1 MFDRE
6 TLDRLFQYCLALC
19 HDRDGAYD
27 LLHQSLEKFLR
38 ADRAHIDSPVAYVRR
53 IARNSFYDQWR
64 RDRKVEFEI
73 LPEADELGPIE
84 KTLENSVINDQM
96 LERVWNEL
104 SAVERETLYFW
115 AVEGMSAR
123 EIALHLEQPRAS
135 VLSRLKRTRDR
146 ITERYPEAGSGG
158 DHD

>member
-6 TLDRLFQYCLALC
+6 TLDRLFQYCMALC
-19 HDRDGAYD
+19 HDRDRAYD

-38 ADRAHIDSPVAYVRR
+38 ADRSNIDSPIAYVRR

-64 RDRKVEFEI
+64 RDRKVEFEA
-73 LPEADELGPIE
+73 LPGADELGPIE
-84 KTLENSVINDQM
+84 KTLETGVINDQM